1 MSEVLSG
8 VIDSIYTK
16 DVQIKNGPKAG
27 TTGKVFH
34 ATIKGHDV
42 NLGFKTDLAEG
53 ENVTLHVVQKYGGYQ
68 ILNSPAPQGT
78 PAVGAQSVTNSNAKP
93 TVGSHAFPVP
103 LDAQGTSIVR
113 QSSLNRAVE
122 AVHKLIDTKL
132 FSPKDETEYQNK
144 VLEYAYMFTDFGTGQ
159 REVKE
164 AAARAAYDDDE

>member
-68 ILNSPAPQGT
+68 VLKSPAPANT
-78 PAVGAQSVTNSNAKP
+78 PAVGTLTAPSANAAK
-93 TVGSHAFPVP
+93 GGGAEGFPVA
-103 LDAQGTSIVR
+103 LGNNGTSIVR
-113 QSSLNRAVE
+113 QSSLNRAIE
-122 AVHKLIDTKL
+122 AVHKLIDLKVFT
-132 FSPKDETEYQNK
+132 PKDETEYQNK